1 MKRFSVFAAGILLL
15 LTLTGCFEKDFESD
29 ALVLRGAKT
38 LDFSAGETKTV
49 TAELPQLE
57 DIRLTAISRDPA
69 LDAEIS
75 DDSTLTLRCDTP
87 GSYILTL
94 RLEAKGYRTK
104 EKRYPVEVTPQ
115 TMRVTA
121 AWQGGDS
128 VNLSKELTLVEGE
141 EAVLVL
147 SGPPEDAVY
156 SIESAEASV
165 LDAELQADGIR
176 LAAVAPGE
184 TALQIEITRAGYEP
198 FSAALQVTVSPK
210 PQPTALLELSA
221 QSVTG
226 STQETLRVTCLAFQS
241 GGRLLAAVN
250 DPAVSATV
258 DGNII
263 RIASTK
269 EGRFEVTVSCEAEG
283 HQPAVQKV
291 QATFTAPPDPPVPM
305 RLPASVTVALG
316 QNTAV
321 EIADLPAGATLSLS
335 GGNQNIA
342 FENRNGVLVI
352 EGKAVGSAG
361 ITVTASC
368 AGYTDS
374 RATVSVTVGGVSYSA
389 SSRYNS
395 DVKEIIKLVN
405 ETRAGYDLPALTYL
419 PELDGACQLRARE
432 SSELWDHNRPD
443 GRGWQTV
450 LTDMGYAYYAAGE
463 NLLAANVL
471 DADKAVEAWMDSP
484 GHRDN
489 LLRKDF
495 TGLCV
500 GIVQGGDGDYYYAQ
514 IFITKGTTP

>member
-1 MKRFSVFAAGILLL
+1 MKRFSVLAASILLL

-57 DIRLTAISRDPA
+57 GIRLTAISPDPA

-75 DDSTLTLRCDTP
+75 DARTLTLHCDTP

-115 TMRVTA
+115 PMRITA
-121 AWQGGDS
+121 AIEGGDPFE
-128 VNLSKELTLVEGE
+128 LAEGLTLGMGE

-147 SGPPEDAVY
+147 SGAPANAMY
-156 SIESAEASV
+156 NIENTEASV
-165 LDAELQADGIR
+165 LDAAHQANGIR
-176 LAAVAPGE
+176 LAALAPGE
-184 TALQIEITRAGYEP
+184 AALQIEITHAGYEP
-198 FSAALQVTVSPK
+198 FSATLPVTVL

-226 STQETLRVTCLAFQS
+226 STQETLRVTCPAFQN
-241 GGRLLAAVN
+241 GGRLLAAAD

-283 HQPAVQKV
+283 HQTAVQTV
-291 QATFTAPPDPPVPM
+291 QATFTAPPAPPVPM

-316 QNTAV
+316 QTTAV
-321 EIADLPAGATLSLS
+321 EIADLPEGAALALS
-335 GGNQNIA
+335 GGNRNIA
-342 FENRNGVLVI
+342 FENRDGVLLI
-352 EGKAVGSAG
+352 EGKAIGSAS
-361 ITVTASC
+361 ITATASC

-374 RATVSVTVGGVSYSA
+374 RATISVTVGGVSYSA
-389 SSRYNS
+389 SSRYS
-395 DVKEIIKLVN
+395 SYAKEIIALVN
-405 ETRAGYDLPALTYL
+405 ETRAGHDLPALTYL
-419 PELDGACQLRARE
+419 PELDGACQVRARE

-471 DADKAVEAWMDSP
+471 DAAKAVEAWMDSP

-495 TGLCV
+495 TGICV
-500 GIVQGGDGDYYYAQ
+500 GIVQDGDGDYYYAQ
-514 IFITKGTTP
+514 IFITKGTTS